1 MEKEK
6 LQDVSNITRCPNCKT
21 IDAFMLAK
29 IKRLQPD
36 YTLGGNDWYCYN
48 CDTKF
53 TLKPNDERGSQK

>member
-53 TLKPNDERGSQK
+53 TLKPVDERGSQK

>member
-53 TLKPNDERGSQK
+53 TLNPNDERGSQK